1 MVGNNVTYKHRT
13 YIVQN
18 WAKFT
23 LPKLNNNQTRSVK
36 KYEDD
41 SLNQNPQIHRQHTY
55 LNTPCLSFISSATDD
70 LTKSRRRSILR
81 KDALLNIIDIPEGT
95 TGNERYR
102 KKHLHTQTASPGI
115 LTGFSKGALSSRM
128 GWLDL
133 QKKNNSGIT
142 NNVLLRSTREVRK
155 RYADFPHT
163 EWWFGGGGRGR
174 HLFFATTSGGFLYI
188 S

>member
-18 WAKFT
+18 WAKIT

-95 TGNERYR
+95 TGNEIHR

-133 QKKNNSGIT
+133 QKKQQWDNKQCFIAKHS
-142 NNVLLRSTREVRK
+142 RSTQAICRLSAHWVVVWGWWK
-155 RYADFPHT
+155 R
-163 EWWFGGGGRGR
+163 
-174 HLFFATTSGGFLYI
+174 ATSVLRDD
-188 S
+188 